1 MPAGKR
7 SDALFCSEACK
18 GEDYRNLEKA
28 QRLEAKAN
36 RPACQH
42 CGCAIPAEAQA
53 RRMFCSKHCQKL
65 GIYHRKK
72 LARGRIC
79 VICHGAYL
87 AADDGQKTCS
97 LKCSLE
103 TKRLPDPIDCKQC
116 SARIDAPLPKQVF
129 CGRGC
134 AIIWHNRD
142 GRRARS
148 PGASAKDPPH
158 CGNSP

>member
-53 RRMFCSKHCQKL
+53 RRVFCSKHCQKL

-79 VICHGAYL
+79 IICHGAYL

-116 SARIDAPLPKQVF
+116 CARIEAPLPKQVF

-134 AIIWHNRD
+134 AIKWHNRD
-142 GRRARS
+142 GRR
-148 PGASAKDPPH
+148 GK
-158 CGNSP
+158 G